1 MSNAPVYL
9 QAKEGETLT
18 PEAVDHK
25 TSLAF
30 ADVTTSINTLSGRI
44 DKVESWQRDSNTK
57 LGSILT
63 ILKTDKAVEIER
75 RGNSVKQIGDLE
87 DCMYDSNGNPGIR
100 TRVDRSEQSM
110 KQVKFIG
117 AAIVLSLIGVI
128 VKVLSGT

>member
-1 MSNAPVYL
+1 VSNAPVYL

-44 DKVESWQRDSNTK
+44 DKVESWQRDSNAK

-87 DCMYDSNGNPGIR
+87 ECIYDSNGNPGVR
-100 TRVDRSEQSM
+100 TRLDRVMQQM
-110 KQVKFIG
+110 KLVIFIG
-117 AAIVLSLIGVI
+117 GAFALALISII

>member
-57 LGSILT
+57 LGSILA
-63 ILKTDKAVEIER
+63 ILKTDKAVENEG
-75 RGNSVKQIGDLE
+75 RGNSIKQIGDLE